1 MIERR
6 MHERQQLDTRVR
18 LYHPEFGSL
27 DGVSRDMSDGGIFI
41 LLDEVPAVHPG
52 NGNSRFQ
59 CGFRNMDIVF
69 DACCVRTTEQG
80 LALAFI
86 EEESDSFA
94 ATLQ

>member
-6 MHERQQLDTRVR
+6 MHARQQLDTRVR

-27 DGVSRDMSDGGIFI
+27 DGVCLDMSDGGIFI
-41 LLDEVPAVHPG
+41 RLDEVPSVHPG

-59 CGFRNMDIVF
+59 CGFRNMDVVF
-69 DACCVRTTEQG
+69 DACCVRSTEQG

-86 EEESDSFA
+86 EPDEDPA
-94 ATLQ
+94 V